1 MLAVETVELVVEIL
15 AVWVNVMKL
24 DTIIWVEQLKEHIVL
39 H

>member
-15 AVWVNVMKL
+15 AVWVNIMKL